1 MHKTLYVSDLDG
13 TLLDNNSRLSTTT
26 VSLLNRVIAAGALFT
41 VATART
47 PATAVPL
54 MAEVAMNL
62 PLIVLSG
69 AAMWDNARH
78 GYTFSQTLSPA
89 TLSHLT
95 GIFAAHHLS
104 PFVYHRRGDILHV
117 SHAATLSD
125 MEREFVSQRQ
135 GTPFKVFHLGESKGG
150 DLGEALLVFAMND
163 FERLQ
168 PAYDEILATTP
179 CHTALYRD
187 SVDNSL
193 GLLEVYAPGTTKAA
207 AIARL
212 ASELGV
218 ERTVVFGDNLN
229 DIPMMQ
235 AATVGI
241 AVENAFPPVKQI
253 ADLIIGSNDTDAVA
267 RHIAV
272 ETHPERQL

>member
-1 MHKTLYVSDLDG
+1 MPKTLYVSDLDG

-26 VSLLNRVIAAGALFT
+26 VSLLNRAIAAGALFT

-54 MAEVAMNL
+54 MDRVAMNL

-78 GYTFSQTLSPA
+78 GYTFSQALSSA
-89 TLSHLT
+89 ALT
-95 GIFAAHHLS
+95 TVLRVLAAHRLS

-117 SHAATLSD
+117 THDAALSP
-125 MEREFVSQRQ
+125 MERDFVSQRQ
-135 GTPFKVFHLGESKGG
+135 GTPFKVFHLGRDEAG

-163 FERLQ
+163 FERLR
-168 PAYDEILATTP
+168 PAHDEIVASLP

-187 SVDNSL
+187 SVDKSL
-193 GLLEVYAPGTTKAA
+193 GLLEIYAPATTKAA

-212 ASELGV
+212 AAELGV

-229 DIPMMQ
+229 DIPMLRD
-235 AATVGI
+235 ATVGI
-241 AVENAFPPVKQI
+241 AVENAFPPVKQV
-253 ADLIIGSNDTDAVA
+253 ADLIIGANDTDAVA
-267 RHIAV
+267 RYIAAHI
-272 ETHPERQL
+272 